1 MHIEDFVFYNSQ
13 VLELYLRVMLNTLH
27 HVQNVLGSEC
37 CGLLCWHWMSPGP
50 ILGLLFI
57 TMTPRSVCVVF
68 VALEVFCWLWD
79 FVWDHG
85 ALQFIMCFQ
94 NGSSCEPDFEYLIFS
109 TLRLPSWWMTLRH
122 LRGLIPGHRCR
133 DVRFIQYSICF
144 CWKYVRCWDIMMCF
158 DSCSSFAEGVWVR
171 LRYISQETLA
181 DPYWSALMLR
191 LAVGFSSLNW
201 PIFACEMSWAFQ
213 CHASRTDWLAARPY
227 AMKKELLK

>member
-1 MHIEDFVFYNSQ
+1 
-13 VLELYLRVMLNTLH
+13 
-27 HVQNVLGSEC
+27 
-37 CGLLCWHWMSPGP
+37 
-50 ILGLLFI
+50 
-57 TMTPRSVCVVF
+57 
-68 VALEVFCWLWD
+68 
-79 FVWDHG
+79 
-85 ALQFIMCFQ
+85 MCFQ

-144 CWKYVRCWDIMMCF
+144 CWRYVRCWDIMMCF

-181 DPYWSALMLR
+181 DLYWSALMLR